1 MKGNSKLTSTCVKNI
16 ATLNQS
22 LYVRGKQ
29 GTVLGYLWFVSLL
42 IEIVHA
48 FQYCTWLVMS
58 NNWKIETSCELTVQ
72 MMSKV
77 YK

>member
-1 MKGNSKLTSTCVKNI
+1 MKGNSKLTSTCVKNL

-48 FQYCTWLVMS
+48 FQYCT
-58 NNWKIETSCELTVQ
+58 
-72 MMSKV
+72 
-77 YK
+77 